1 MALVNDNFV
10 AYLDPWIYEQDIT
23 WIEKTVATPF
33 WTGMTLFSIDRKAT
47 HRRQKHN
54 LLDPMYQGRGRVL
67 FKGQLFSAPMDW
79 PGLVVQLERAAEE
92 EALVALPVQGAI
104 LAARVRV
111 TIAAG
116 LVDLNRLLRQAT
128 VRRNVVE
135 QLIRMRRDAGHPD
148 YQHANMEDVHRRTR
162 ELAPTE
168 EPAIPSGLVEF
179 MNAEDEVAEVFLQ
192 ASTRQPHPQSVLTP
206 PTTYTGIW
214 TARVRKHW
222 SHSGIQMRSGMS

>member
-10 AYLDPWIYEQDIT
+10 GYLDPWIYEQDIT
-23 WIEKTVATPF
+23 WMEKTFATPF

-79 PGLVVQLERAAEE
+79 TGILQQLGKLNEDA
-92 EALVALPVQGAI
+92 ALVSLPVQGAV

-116 LVDLNRLLRQAT
+116 LVDLNKLLRQAT

-135 QLIRMRRDAGHPD
+135 QLIRMRR
-148 YQHANMEDVHRRTR
+148 TR
-162 ELAPTE
+162 G
-168 EPAIPSGLVEF
+168 IRII
-179 MNAEDEVAEVFLQ
+179 
-192 ASTRQPHPQSVLTP
+192 STWTC
-206 PTTYTGIW
+206 TT
-214 TARVRKHW
+214 
-222 SHSGIQMRSGMS
+222 